1 MPEAAA
7 GPESPETSR
16 LNTVVAA
23 LVALLATIMAVGNI
37 KDGNIVQ
44 AMQQAQSNRVDAWSF
59 YQAKS
64 TKGHLAESIRDQLQL
79 QHELNPGANP
89 GASALLDK
97 KIAFYQAQVAK
108 YEKEKAEIQRQAKGY
123 EEEYDHLNV
132 HDDQFDMAEAG
143 LNVAIAL
150 LGISALTRKWWLV
163 WIAVAFA
170 SFGVL
175 MDAAGFLGWALH
187 PNMVAKWLS

>member
-79 QHELNPGANP
+79 QQELNPGANP

-97 KIAFYQAQVAK
+97 KIAFYQLQVAK

-123 EEEYDHLNV
+123 EDEYDRLNV

-150 LGISALTRKWWLV
+150 LGISALTRRWWLV

>member
-1 MPEAAA
+1 MPETVA
-7 GPESPETSR
+7 GPESPDTSR

-23 LVALLATIMAVGNI
+23 LVALLATVMAVGNI

-44 AMQQAQSNRVDAWSF
+44 AMQQAQSNRVDTWSY

-79 QHELNPGANP
+79 QRELNPGANP
-89 GASALLDK
+89 EARGLLDK
-97 KIAFYQAQVAK
+97 KVAFYQAQVAK
-108 YEKEKAEIQRQAKGY
+108 YEKEKAEIQGKAKGY
-123 EEEYDHLNV
+123 EAEYDRLNV

-187 PNMVAKWLS
+187 PNMLAKWLS

>member
-1 MPEAAA
+1 MPETVA
-7 GPESPETSR
+7 GPESPDTSR

-23 LVALLATIMAVGNI
+23 LVALLATVMAVGNI

-44 AMQQAQSNRVDAWSF
+44 AMQQAQSNRVDTWSY

-79 QHELNPGANP
+79 QRELNPGANP
-89 GASALLDK
+89 EARALLDK

-108 YEKEKAEIQRQAKGY
+108 YEKEKAEIQGKAKGY
-123 EEEYDHLNV
+123 EAEYDRLNV

-187 PNMVAKWLS
+187 PNMLAKWLS

>member
-79 QHELNPGANP
+79 QHELNPSANP
-89 GASALLDK
+89 EARALLDK

-123 EEEYDHLNV
+123 EEEYDRLNV

-150 LGISALTRKWWLV
+150 LGISALTRRWWLV

>member
-1 MPEAAA
+1 MPEAVA
-7 GPESPETSR
+7 GAESPDASR

-79 QHELNPGANP
+79 QRELNPGATP
-89 GASALLDK
+89 EARALLDK
-97 KIAFYQAQVAK
+97 KIVFYQAQVAK

-123 EEEYDHLNV
+123 EEEYDRLNV

-150 LGISALTRKWWLV
+150 LGISALTRRWVLV
-163 WIAVAFA
+163 WIAIAFA
-170 SFGVL
+170 AFGVL
-175 MDAAGFLGWALH
+175 MDAAGFFGWALH

>member
-79 QHELNPGANP
+79 QQELNPGANP
-89 GASALLDK
+89 EARALLDK

-123 EEEYDHLNV
+123 EEEYDRLNV

-150 LGISALTRKWWLV
+150 LGISALTRRWWLV

-170 SFGVL
+170 GFGVL
-175 MDAAGFLGWALH
+175 MDAAGFFGWALH